1 MRIDM
6 YLVTAEEMRE
16 MDRRTIESLGIP
28 GQVLMENA
36 GRGAT
41 RFFLES
47 MAPRDRNA
55 PIAVAAGRGN
65 NGGDGFVM
73 ARYLKQFGFRVTV
86 YLLAKA
92 DAVKGD
98 AAANLNL
105 LKPLGI
111 PVVEMPDPADFASR
125 KMEMRHQGLWI
136 DAILGTGLT
145 SDVRDYYRDVIEFI
159 NGLKRP
165 VFAVDISSG
174 LSSETGQPCGTCIQ
188 AEATATFACAK
199 IGHVLYPGASLTGK
213 LAVVDIGIP
222 SVIAESVATGQ
233 DLLTLSR
240 IQRSFRPR
248 EPEAHKGHTGHLLV
262 VAGSPG
268 KTGAAAMTAMS
279 AVRGGAGLVTLA
291 IPESMNPILESQV
304 LEAMTLPVPETSKGA
319 LSKSCLDI
327 LIKQMADKQCL
338 ALGPGIGTAAQTRDL
353 VHKLVRKATVPLV
366 VDADGLNCIAT
377 DPAVLKKASV
387 PVVLTPHPGE
397 MSRLT
402 GESTR
407 AIQGDRISSAR
418 QFAEAYRVHV
428 VLKGARTVIADPDGN
443 VSVNPT
449 GNPGMA
455 SGGMGDVLSG
465 VIAGLVCQG
474 VSPAEA
480 ARCGAYLHGLAADR
494 LSEDV
499 GPVGYSA
506 SDVMNALPAE
516 IQHIMTASPDTTAAW
531 PLIPV

>member
-1 MRIDM
+1 M

-16 MDRRTIESLGIP
+16 MDRRTIESFGIP

-47 MAPRDRNA
+47 MVSTGGNKR
-55 PIAVAAGRGN
+55 IAVAAGRGN

-73 ARYLKQFGFRVTV
+73 ARYLTQLGFRVTV

-92 DAVKGD
+92 NAVKGD

-111 PVVEMPDPADFASR
+111 PVVEMPNPDAFEAR
-125 KMEMRHQGLWI
+125 KMDMRHQGMWI

-145 SDVRDYYRDVIEFI
+145 SDVREYYRDVIEFI
-159 NGLKRP
+159 NELEKP
-165 VFAVDISSG
+165 VFAVDIPSG
-174 LSSETGQPCGTCIQ
+174 LSSETGRPCGTSIK
-188 AEATATFACAK
+188 ADATATFACAK
-199 IGHVLYPGASLTGK
+199 IGHILYPGAALTGK
-213 LAVVDIGIP
+213 LTVVDIGIP
-222 SVIAESVATGQ
+222 PDIAESVAPRQ
-233 DLLTLSR
+233 DVLTLNR
-240 IQRSFRPR
+240 IQRSFRARVPD
-248 EPEAHKGHTGHLLV
+248 AHKGHTGHLLV

-279 AVRGGAGLVTLA
+279 AVRCGAGLVTLA
-291 IPESMNPILESQV
+291 IPESLNPILESQV
-304 LEAMTLPVPETSKGA
+304 LEVMTLPVPETSEGA
-319 LSKSCLDI
+319 LSKSGLDI
-327 LIKQMADKQCL
+327 LLKQIADKKCL
-338 ALGPGIGTAAQTRDL
+338 ALGPGIGTSDQTRDL
-353 VHKLVRKATVPLV
+353 VQKLIRKSTVPVV
-366 VDADGLNCIAT
+366 VDADGLNCIAK
-377 DPAVLKKASV
+377 DPGVLKKTSV

-407 AIQGDRISSAR
+407 DIQGDRIGRAR
-418 QFAEAYRVHV
+418 QFAETFKVHV
-428 VLKGARTVIADPDGN
+428 VLKGARTVIADPDGR

-455 SGGMGDVLSG
+455 SGGMGDVLTG

-480 ARCGAYLHGLAADR
+480 ARCGVYLHGLAADR
-494 LSEDV
+494 LSEDI

-506 SDVMNALPAE
+506 GDVMNAVPAE
-516 IQHIMTASPDTTAAW
+516 IRNIMASFPETAAAW
-531 PLIPV
+531 PLFAV